1 MKKAL
6 PAEGIC
12 AAVSVELRFK
22 EGACVAHTQID
33 QVKAARDWQ
42 QNVEEEVPR
51 SLSMQLFNEKFT
63 SDGSSTSER
72 FNNQGGDGFM
82 SCSLRKMRIC

>member
-1 MKKAL
+1 M
-6 PAEGIC
+6 
-12 AAVSVELRFK
+12 SHTLRS
-22 EGACVAHTQID
+22 T
-33 QVKAARDWQ
+33 VKAARDWQ

-72 FNNQGGDGFM
+72 FLTIKVVMD
-82 SCSLRKMRIC
+82 SCLFLEKDEDLLKNAVEISSQIVKA